1 LSIAQ
6 AETIAAV
13 ATPLGRGGIG
23 VVRVSGPKTAEIAI
37 TLLGSL
43 PAPRV
48 AMYQVFRDA
57 HGHPIDAGIALFFPR
72 PNSFTGE
79 DVLELQGHGGPVVMD
94 MVLKSVLAAGAR
106 VARPG
111 EFSERAFQNNKL
123 DLAQAEAIADLI
135 DSHTEQAARGALR
148 SLHGDFSSAIHDLVD
163 GLIELRGF
171 VEAAL
176 DFPDEEID
184 FLADDTVAQRLRA
197 SRERLD
203 GVLDSARQ
211 GSLLREGLTIVIAGR
226 PNAGK
231 SSLLNRLAAAD
242 VAIVTELAGT
252 TRDVLRQ
259 DIQIDGMPL
268 RVIDTAGLREGADA
282 AEREGVRRAWLEI
295 ENADIVLL
303 VVDGRFGMQ
312 TQEQAILGRLPA
324 RAPVLIVWNKIDLS
338 DTLAGERDGVVYVSA
353 LSGAGIEALREALK
367 RHAGFNA
374 SAEGT
379 YLARRRHLQ
388 ALQSARHALVRAQDV
403 LRSHLAGELLAE
415 ELREAQQSLSEITG
429 EFTSDDLLGRIFSS
443 FCIGK

>member
-1 LSIAQ
+1 MP

-13 ATPLGRGGIG
+13 ATPPGRSGIG
-23 VVRVSGPKTAEIAI
+23 IVRVSGPKTADIAMQV
-37 TLLGSL
+37 LAGL

-48 AMYQVFRDA
+48 AMYVAFRDA
-57 HGHPIDAGIALFFPR
+57 QGHPIDAGIALFYPR

-79 DVLELQGHGGPVVMD
+79 DVLELQGHGGPVVLD
-94 MVLKSVLAAGAR
+94 MLLKSVLAAGAR
-106 VARPG
+106 IARPG
-111 EFSERAFQNNKL
+111 EFSERAFLNNKL

-135 DSHTEQAARGALR
+135 DSHTEQAARSALR
-148 SLHGDFSSAIHDLVD
+148 SLHGEFSSAIHELVD
-163 GLIELRGF
+163 RLIELRGF

-184 FLADDTVAQRLRA
+184 FLAEDTVARRLRGL
-197 SRERLD
+197 RERLD

-231 SSLLNRLAAAD
+231 SSLLNRLAATD
-242 VAIVTELAGT
+242 IAIVTELPGT

-268 RVIDTAGLREGADA
+268 RVIDIAGLREGADA

-295 ENADIVLL
+295 ENADLILL
-303 VVDGRFGMQ
+303 VMDAAYGVQ
-312 TQEQAILGRLPA
+312 AQEQGIRGRLPA
-324 RAPVLIVWNKIDLS
+324 YTPIVTVWNKIDLG

-353 LSGAGIEALREALK
+353 LTGAGLDALREALK
-367 RHAGFNA
+367 KHAGFNA
-374 SAEGT
+374 SAEGVF
-379 YLARRRHLQ
+379 LARHRHLQ
-388 ALQSARHALVRAQDV
+388 ALQTAGLALERAYAILSSQ
-403 LRSHLAGELLAE
+403 RAGELLAE
-415 ELREAQQSLSEITG
+415 ELRAAQQALVAITG
-429 EFTSDDLLGRIFSS
+429 EFTSDDLLGRIFSR